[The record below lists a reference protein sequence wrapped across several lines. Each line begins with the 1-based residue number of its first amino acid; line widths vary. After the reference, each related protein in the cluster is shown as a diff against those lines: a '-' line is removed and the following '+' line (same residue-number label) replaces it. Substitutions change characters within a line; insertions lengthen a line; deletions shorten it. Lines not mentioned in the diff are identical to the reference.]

1 MTSKTAGRKNP
12 MLMETLSNLDV
23 RVNSNTAF
31 ARGTL
36 IGVVGTLMAVRG
48 YTLEA
53 ALDAIKPNLPDAEN
67 INWLAVPE
75 CWDNELL
82 K

>member
-1 MTSKTAGRKNP
+1 MTSKTAEGKNL
-12 MLMETLSNLDV
+12 MLIEILSNLDI
-23 RVNSNTAF
+23 RLNSDTAF

-36 IGVVGTLMAVRG
+36 IGVVGTLMAIKG
-48 YTLEA
+48 YTLEI
-53 ALDAIKPNLPDAEN
+53 ALDVIKPNLPDAEN
-67 INWLAVPE
+67 INWLAIPD